1 MIFGIP
7 GMAAANTVRAV
18 TTAICTIWTMN
29 GANQAGKF
37 IKSRQIPICRVQYT
51 TPNAKRE
58 YVRRPQ
64 AAKVSP
70 GEIPVRQTLHR
81 SAVSAF
87 R

>member
-1 MIFGIP
+1 
-7 GMAAANTVRAV
+7 MAAANTVRAV

-64 AAKVSP
+64 AAKISP
-70 GEIPVRQTLHR
+70 GEIPIQRTLHR
-81 SAVSAF
+81 SEASAF

>member
-1 MIFGIP
+1 MKYCAAYYSDIGIQKETNQDSLLLVQRGQTQDDEAIFWKNKIL
-7 GMAAANTVRAV
+7 
-18 TTAICTIWTMN
+18 
-29 GANQAGKF
+29 
-37 IKSRQIPICRVQYT
+37 
-51 TPNAKRE
+51 

-70 GEIPVRQTLHR
+70 VEIPARQTLHR

>member
-37 IKSRQIPICRVQYT
+37 IKSRQIPISQFQKLEVVSSRIFIFFRRNRTVRYSKRYT
-51 TPNAKRE
+51 
-58 YVRRPQ
+58 
-64 AAKVSP
+64 
-70 GEIPVRQTLHR
+70 QTYTHSNSNNL
-81 SAVSAF
+81 AV
-87 R
+87 